1 MQPGGGPGTA
11 AVDRAPSTI
20 NLQTGPVLQQ
30 ENGEK
35 YVRLGDLENILQD
48 FAATVFNNAR
58 STGGRRFQ
66 GVN

>member
-11 AVDRAPSTI
+11 VIDRAPSTI

-30 ENGEK
+30 DDGNK
-35 YVRLGDLENILQD
+35 YVSLGDLEKILQD
-48 FAATVFNNAR
+48 FAAVVFNNAR

-66 GVN
+66 GVS

>member
-1 MQPGGGPGTA
+1 MQPGGAGTA
-11 AVDRAPSTI
+11 MVDTPPTI